1 MNFIY
6 NIIIHT
12 CIFLIHVTAIIN
24 EKAEKFIKGR
34 KNWDDTLAGKLKPD
48 VSYLWFHCSSLGE
61 FEQGRPLMEKIKNYY
76 PQYNIII
83 TFYSPSGYEIRKNY
97 KCADII
103 MYLPMD
109 TRRNAR
115 KFVNMVKPEKV
126 FFIKYDFWHFFL
138 SEIKKQNIPAYLV
151 SGIFRE
157 KQIFFRNSPW
167 GKLYRRILN
176 NFKHFFVQ
184 DIKSAKILAK
194 IGINNVTVSGDTRFD
209 RVAEIARSS
218 KDFPLIDKFKGNS
231 PLIIAGSTWRPDEEI
246 LAEFIQKHDNIKIII
261 APHEVLSANINRLQQ
276 MIKNPS
282 LKYSEANNK
291 NITGYSV
298 LIIDSVGLLSSLY
311 KYGDIAYIG
320 GGFGVGIHNI
330 LEPATFGLPVLFG
343 PKHEKFKEAIDLVK
357 TGGAFP
363 VHNYKELNTS
373 LENLLKNPEK
383 RAEASKTCTNFVVK
397 NRGATDMIIKK
408 IFKI

>member
-1 MNFIY
+1 MNLIY
-6 NIIIHT
+6 NIIIYIY
-12 CIFLIHVTAIIN
+12 IFLIHVTAIFN
-24 EKAEKFIKGR
+24 EKAKKFIKGR
-34 KNWDDTLAGKLKPD
+34 KNWDDMLATKLKPH
-48 VSYLWFHCSSLGE
+48 VSYMWFHCSSLGE
-61 FEQGRPLMEKIKNYY
+61 FEQGRPLFEKIKNKY

-97 KCADII
+97 TCADII
-103 MYLPMD
+103 MYLPVD

-115 KFVNMVKPEKV
+115 KFVKMVNPEKV

-138 SEIKKQNIPAYLV
+138 SEIKKRNIPAYLI

-157 KQIFFRNSPW
+157 KQIFFRKSPW
-167 GKLYRRILN
+167 GKWYRKILN
-176 NFKHFFVQ
+176 NFEHFFVQ
-184 DIKSAKILAK
+184 DMKSAKILAK

-209 RVAEIARSS
+209 RVAEIARNS

-231 PLIIAGSTWRPDEEI
+231 PLIVAGSTWKPDEEI

-261 APHEVLSANINRLQQ
+261 APHEILFANINRLQQ
-276 MIKNPS
+276 MIKKPS

-330 LEPATFGLPVLFG
+330 LEPATFGLPVIFG
-343 PKHEKFKEAIDLVK
+343 PKYKKFKEAIDLIK
-357 TGGAFP
+357 KGGAFP
-363 VHNYKELNTS
+363 VHNYEKLNTS
-373 LENLLKNPEK
+373 LENLLKDPEK
-383 RAEASKTCTNFVVK
+383 RAKASKTCTNFVEK